1 MVKHY
6 NPNPAC
12 KFFKSGKP
20 KNWYINDSAVRAI
33 AKVFDTT
40 WETAYDMLCKAGL
53 ALHDIPISKQA
64 IDFILAKN
72 GFEFI
77 TLGKPKKGENR
88 PSVKEFVENIEDTN
102 PVYVLNLADYF
113 VTVING
119 EIYDVSEDCLKSS
132 VYSYWIKKL

>member
-6 NPNPAC
+6 NPNPTC

-20 KNWYINDSAVRAI
+20 KNWYIDDSAVRAI

-53 ALHDIPISKQA
+53 ALHDIPTSKQA
-64 IDFILAKN
+64 ISYILEKN
-72 GFEFI
+72 GFEFV
-77 TLGKPKKGENR
+77 TLGKPKKGESR
-88 PSVKEFVENIEDTN
+88 PSVKEFIEELGTN
-102 PVYVLNLADYF
+102 SPMYVLNLADYF

-119 EIYDVSEDCLKSS
+119 DIYDVSEDCLKPS
-132 VYSYWIKKL
+132 VYSYWVKK